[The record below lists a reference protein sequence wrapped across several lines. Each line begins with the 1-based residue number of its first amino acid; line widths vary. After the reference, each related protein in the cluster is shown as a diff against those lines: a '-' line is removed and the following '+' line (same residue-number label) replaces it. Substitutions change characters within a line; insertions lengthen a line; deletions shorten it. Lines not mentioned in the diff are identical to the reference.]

1 MWLIQPLILSVAV
14 FQVKQDSG
22 LNKKK
27 KKETLNVVEVSIKH
41 KLEDQTY
48 LK

>member
-1 MWLIQPLILSVAV
+1 MTHPAIDTLCGSIPGQAGFWTKP
-14 FQVKQDSG
+14 
-22 LNKKK
+22 KK